1 MDIDLI
7 SNILYAMVRTGT
19 PLLLIALGELVC
31 EKSGVLNLGQ
41 EGMVLMGA
49 VAGFVAALLTGSL
62 MLGFLLAIA
71 AGIAMSLLF
80 GFIALGL
87 NANQVATGL
96 ALTIFGTGLS
106 AFIGSDFVG
115 KPITG
120 LEPFALPLLSEI
132 PLLGKMLFSQDMIV
146 YLSFFLFAAV
156 YWFFRSSRPGLI
168 VKAVGENPHAANA
181 IGLPVIRTRY
191 LAVMFGGAMAG
202 LAGGYL
208 SIAYTPLWAEN
219 MSAGRG
225 WIALALVVF
234 ASWKVER
241 VLLGAW
247 LFGLASI
254 LHLVFQGLG
263 FSISS
268 NLLATLPY
276 VATILVLVLLSRN
289 QVRAR
294 LLAPMSLGKPFH
306 ASS

>member
-1 MDIDLI
+1 MDIDLL

-19 PLLLIALGELVC
+19 PLLLVALGELVC

-41 EGMVLMGA
+41 EGMLLMGA
-49 VAGFVAALLTGSL
+49 VAGFIAALLTGSL
-62 MLGFLLAIA
+62 LLGFLLAIA
-71 AGIAMSLLF
+71 AGVAMSLLF

-115 KPITG
+115 KPIDG
-120 LEPFALPLLSEI
+120 LDPIALPLLSEI
-132 PLLGKMLFSQDMIV
+132 PLIGKMLFSQDLVV
-146 YLSFFLFAAV
+146 YLSFVLFGAI
-156 YWFFRSSRPGLI
+156 YWFFRASRPGLV

-181 IGLPVIRTRY
+181 IGLPVMRTRY

-263 FSISS
+263 FSVSP
-268 NLLATLPY
+268 NLLAILPY
-276 VATILVLVLLSRN
+276 AATILVLVVLSRN
-289 QVRAR
+289 QIRAR

-306 ASS
+306 ANS

>member
-1 MDIDLI
+1 MDIDLL

-49 VAGFVAALLTGSL
+49 VAGFVAALLSGSL

-115 KPITG
+115 KPIDG
-120 LEPFALPLLSEI
+120 LEPIAVPLLSQL
-132 PLLGKMLFSQDMIV
+132 PLLGKMLFTQDLVV

-156 YWFFRSSRPGLI
+156 YWFFRSSRPGLV

-181 IGLPVIRTRY
+181 IGLPVMRTRY

-276 VATILVLVLLSRN
+276 AATILVLVILSRN

-306 ASS
+306 ATS